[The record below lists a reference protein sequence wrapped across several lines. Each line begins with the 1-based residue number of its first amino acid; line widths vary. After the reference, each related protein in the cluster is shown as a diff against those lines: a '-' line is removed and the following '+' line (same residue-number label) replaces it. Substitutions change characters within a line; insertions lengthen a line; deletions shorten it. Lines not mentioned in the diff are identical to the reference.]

1 MLYSRFF
8 LLTFLIILTID
19 QSRGVEFGSIFGLGK
34 NVDKIENHEENKLEH
49 EPKQK
54 VEQNKLINFIP
65 IFDFGKNVDKN
76 DGKNDDI
83 NIDNINIDD
92 INNQGENKL
101 EYEEPEENFEVN
113 QVSTKLSTVE
123 EFLSTLLIPVEAL
136 GNANKIFGKGVQQ
149 IISKIPD
156 KLKDPIK
163 GFEINNKTNLGYGQF
178 LNSISDRF
186 RAIYPGTVWCGD
198 GDIAKNDED
207 LGFFASTDACCRDH
221 DKCSSN
227 INAGETKYG
236 LKNVGLFTRS
246 HRSCDSAFYNC
257 LKGAKS
263 IIATKIGIT
272 YFNILSPQ
280 SFDEDY
286 PIVKCNKYSGLINK
300 KCIDYKQDLHAD
312 KKYQWFDNP
321 FF

>member
-1 MLYSRFF
+1 MLYSRFVV
-8 LLTFLIILTID
+8 LTILIISTIEL
-19 QSRGVEFGSIFGLGK
+19 SRGKEFGSIIGLGK
-34 NVDKIENHEENKLEH
+34 DVDKIENHAENKLEH
-49 EPKQK
+49 EPEKN
-54 VEQNKLINFIP
+54 VEQNKLINFRP
-65 IFDFGKNVDKN
+65 IFDFGKNVD
-76 DGKNDDI
+76 
-83 NIDNINIDD
+83 NIE
-92 INNQGENKL
+92 NQGENKL
-101 EYEEPEENFEVN
+101 EYEPEETFEVN

-123 EFLSTLLIPVEAL
+123 EALNTFLVPL

-163 GFEINNKTNLGYGQF
+163 GFEVNNKTNLGYGQF

-221 DKCSSN
+221 DKCFSN
-227 INAGETKYG
+227 INTGEEKYG

-257 LKGAKS
+257 LKGANS

-286 PIVKCNKYSGLINK
+286 PILKCNKYSGLINK
-300 KCIDYKQDLHAD
+300 KCVDYKQDLDAD